1 MEASLLIAL
10 GVLLAAAV
18 LLPGARPAVYEI
30 SGLALLVLL
39 ALTSLADLAPRGEGD
54 AVRSSGATARRA
66 VRPLAARSPKSQG
79 EARPTLRTVH
89 RLENIRR

>member
-18 LLPGARPAVYEI
+18 LLPGTRPAGYEI

-39 ALTSLADLAPRGEGD
+39 ALTSLADLAPRGQGA
-54 AVRSSGATARRA
+54 AVRGSGTTARRA
-66 VRPLAARSPKSQG
+66 VRPFAAGPAKSQG
-79 EARPTLRTVH
+79 EPRPTPRPVH
-89 RLENIRR
+89 RLENTRR